1 MRVCADCRQ
10 KPSTPERFCACCG
23 RAALS
28 PDDVGSKTTQR
39 LQVFGSLALL
49 VTSVWTG
56 VAGGFGYYARQV
68 GATRAWSAISVALVA
83 IETGKIL
90 VKNPPGS
97 GSKSH
102 HTLSIRFP

>member
-1 MRVCADCRQ
+1 M
-10 KPSTPERFCACCG
+10 PERFCACCG

-28 PDDVGSKTTQR
+28 PDEVGGKVTQR
-39 LQVFGSLALL
+39 LQLFGSLALL

-56 VAGGFGYYARQV
+56 VAGGFGFYARQV

-90 VKNPPGS
+90 VKAPHGS
-97 GSKSH
+97 GKSH